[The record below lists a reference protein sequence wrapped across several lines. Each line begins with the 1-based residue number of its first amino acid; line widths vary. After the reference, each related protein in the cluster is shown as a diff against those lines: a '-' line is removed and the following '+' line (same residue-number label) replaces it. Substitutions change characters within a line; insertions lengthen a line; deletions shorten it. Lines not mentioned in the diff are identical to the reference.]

1 MRVTRG
7 RRGHPGYRIGMKRP
21 PSSVVTLSLLL
32 ALAGCAGTRTTTASA
47 GVSRG
52 EYLAR
57 IMDCAGCHTP
67 GALTGKPD
75 FSRNLAGSDV
85 GFHVPGAGV
94 FYPPNLTPDRT
105 TGLGG
110 WTDAQIARAI
120 RHGERPDGRRLLPV
134 MPWPSYSALTDAD
147 VTALVAHLRT
157 LPPISRRVPPPTLE
171 GQKPPGPY
179 LDLVAPR

>member
-1 MRVTRG
+1 
-7 RRGHPGYRIGMKRP
+7 MKRLI
-21 PSSVVTLSLLL
+21 SSVATVSMLV
-32 ALAGCAGTRTTTASA
+32 ALAGCAGTTTTTAPA
-47 GVSRG
+47 GGSRG
-52 EYLAR
+52 EYLVR

-147 VTALVAHLRT
+147 LTALVAHLRM
-157 LPPISRRVPPPTLE
+157 LPPVSQRVPPPTPE